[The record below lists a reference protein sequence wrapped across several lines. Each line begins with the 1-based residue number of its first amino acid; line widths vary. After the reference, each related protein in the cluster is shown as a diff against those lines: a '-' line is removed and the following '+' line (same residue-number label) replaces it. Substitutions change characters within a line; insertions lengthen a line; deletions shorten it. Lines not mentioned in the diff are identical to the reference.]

1 MNSDFEELLKIF
13 NGNEVKYLVVGGYAV
28 MLYTEPRYT
37 KDLDVWFGAPLAGLG
52 PGDFAHKGFFYQ
64 NGQPPVGQAL
74 CLRRAPSPPAGIRG
88 DTARRPEWPPQPRSL
103 PHNTVSSNTP

>member
-64 NGQPPVGQAL
+64 NGQPPGGAGTLPAAGSQPACRHSRRYGQAA
-74 CLRRAPSPPAGIRG
+74 RVAAAAKVAAPQHGL
-88 DTARRPEWPPQPRSL
+88 E
-103 PHNTVSSNTP
+103 